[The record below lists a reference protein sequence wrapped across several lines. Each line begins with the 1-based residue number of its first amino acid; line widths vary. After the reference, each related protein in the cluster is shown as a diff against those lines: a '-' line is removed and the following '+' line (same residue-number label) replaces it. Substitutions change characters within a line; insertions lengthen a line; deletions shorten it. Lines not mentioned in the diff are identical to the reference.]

1 VAVLTAGRTVVA
13 SGATATRDGSAPV
26 AIRLNSQVTPV
37 PKGARLRLTL
47 STTSTAQ
54 DPGNLL
60 YLEAPPLPQRARF
73 AVRSVS
79 LALPLLRTR
88 TSQ

>member
-1 VAVLTAGRTVVA
+1 
-13 SGATATRDGSAPV
+13 
-26 AIRLNSQVTPV
+26 V
-37 PKGARLRLTL
+37 PRGARLRLTV

-54 DPGNLL
+54 DRGNLL

-73 AVRSVS
+73 AVRTVS

-88 TSQ
+88 ASR